1 VRIEALFLLGVAVF
15 FGIVGAIYWFW
26 AYEQGGTVM
35 LIGTTLLG
43 LLPGGYYFWWSRRM
57 KPRPEDRPDAT
68 IEEGSGVIGSFPASS
83 VWPFVLGMGL
93 FLMVLSIAFGGW
105 LIAPGIALVISS
117 LVGVTAAPSD
127 HRRRPGHDE
136 RPGARRGGHNRQR
149 IPTPSP
155 EPARHR
161 VAVPGAEPELVIS
174 GVPPGTLPP
183 SDDGCSLRPGN
194 QRASTPPSTLGQLL
208 AASRVGGRPLGG
220 GTGGLERA
228 SAPDGARRLRHR
240 GGGRLP
246 HGAQAAAGGRS
257 GVRGEWRQPEA
268 RVHDA
273 ALPGHRRLRHV
284 HRAAEVD
291 RHVAGPGG

>member
-1 VRIEALFLLGVAVF
+1 MRIEALFLLGVAVF

-117 LVGVTAAPSD
+117 LVGVTVES
-127 HRRRPGHDE
+127 
-136 RPGARRGGHNRQR
+136 RRGG
-149 IPTPSP
+149 T
-155 EPARHR
+155 
-161 VAVPGAEPELVIS
+161 V
-174 GVPPGTLPP
+174 
-183 SDDGCSLRPGN
+183 
-194 QRASTPPSTLGQLL
+194 
-208 AASRVGGRPLGG
+208 
-220 GTGGLERA
+220 
-228 SAPDGARRLRHR
+228 
-240 GGGRLP
+240 
-246 HGAQAAAGGRS
+246 
-257 GVRGEWRQPEA
+257 
-268 RVHDA
+268 
-273 ALPGHRRLRHV
+273 
-284 HRAAEVD
+284 
-291 RHVAGPGG
+291 